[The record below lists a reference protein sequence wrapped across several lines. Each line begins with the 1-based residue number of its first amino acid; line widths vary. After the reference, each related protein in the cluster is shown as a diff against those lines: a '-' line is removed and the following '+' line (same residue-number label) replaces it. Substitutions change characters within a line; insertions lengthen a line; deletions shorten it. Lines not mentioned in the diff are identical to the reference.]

1 MLRILTVSVLCWM
14 VCDHGKDILG
24 CFVVCLLDP
33 RSAPYTY
40 IVSSDIPYLGL
51 LKAPLFCFFLWGKGV
66 LSSWSVNL
74 SKSFCLRW
82 RLEAGR
88 WRPVLPRLHIYRF
101 FSWYFSFALLFKA
114 DDRKAVLALMTQQLP
129 VSFSAVGLVF
139 EDLSEHSDS

>member
-1 MLRILTVSVLCWM
+1 M

-74 SKSFCLRW
+74 SKSFVSDGAW
-82 RLEAGR
+82 RLEDEDQYSPGSTFTGSL
-88 WRPVLPRLHIYRF
+88 VDTSH
-101 FSWYFSFALLFKA
+101 LLFSL
-114 DDRKAVLALMTQQLP
+114 RLMIGKP
-129 VSFSAVGLVF
+129 S
-139 EDLSEHSDS
+139 